1 MKHFLGCDSQEV
13 RIGKKET
20 KLFMLLLK
28 AKVTLLILLSS
39 KTSLMEH
46 IVLQP
51 TKCIFFTK
59 TNWTSKIIF
68 SLNLSSLDHESNFF
82 YFLFFYSQF
91 SI

>member
-39 KTSLMEH
+39 MTSLMEH
-46 IVLQP
+46 TVVQP
-51 TKCIFFTK
+51 TNCRFLTK
-59 TNWTSKIIF
+59 K
-68 SLNLSSLDHESNFF
+68 
-82 YFLFFYSQF
+82 
-91 SI
+91 